1 MQCSVATRS
10 AHLHEEPEMI
20 PFLEKPSYPIMK
32 KIVDDEFILWYWL
45 TNVIKIVYYG
55 KYEGEKTFSNFRPWA
70 G

>member
-32 KIVDDEFILWYWL
+32 KLLTTNEKIVDDEFILWWGL
-45 TNVIKIVYYG
+45 TNVIKIVYYA
-55 KYEGEKTFSNFRPWA
+55 KYEGEKTF
-70 G
+70 

>member
-32 KIVDDEFILWYWL
+32 KLL
-45 TNVIKIVYYG
+45 TANLFCG
-55 KYEGEKTFSNFRPWA
+55 RG
-70 G
+70 